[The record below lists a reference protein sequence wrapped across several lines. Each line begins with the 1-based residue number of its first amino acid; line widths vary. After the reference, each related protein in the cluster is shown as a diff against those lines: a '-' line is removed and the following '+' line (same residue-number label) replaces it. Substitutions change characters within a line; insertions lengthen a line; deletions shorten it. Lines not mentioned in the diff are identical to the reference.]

1 MKGEKKM
8 ENNNKVIVVDQQ
20 ILKATDAIR
29 KAITNK
35 HKKVSR
41 IKTPKPFI
49 KKKMGLDYV
58 EFSYMR
64 DVADKEFPG
73 WSWTIEKTEVLGSE
87 AFVVQGRLSWYDEGI
102 WRKADMVAAH
112 RIQKKRG
119 TSEFVDIGN
128 DIKASNTDCIKK
140 AFNMYLNIADDV
152 YRNQVE
158 DLQISDEQ
166 KNEILELA
174 KDVGNK
180 RMEQVD
186 DLIKNQS
193 INTANFNSSMR
204 KLDRELVKKVEEA
217 YDNKMESKN
226 ENNK

>member
-1 MKGEKKM
+1 MSNKKEVM
-8 ENNNKVIVVDQQ
+8 VVDDQM
-20 ILKATDAIR
+20 LEATDAVR

-41 IKTPKPFI
+41 LKTPKPFI

-87 AFVVQGRLSWYDEGI
+87 AYVVQGRLTWYDEGL

-119 TSEFVDIGN
+119 TNEFVDIGN
-128 DIKASNTDCIKK
+128 DVKAANTDCIKK

-158 DLQISDEQ
+158 DLSLTDEQ
-166 KNEILELA
+166 ANDILVVAGDISEE
-174 KDVGNK
+174 
-180 RMEQVD
+180 RIEQIH
-186 DLIKNQS
+186 DLIKEQA
-193 INTANFNSSMR
+193 INTANYNSSLL
-204 KLDRELVKKVEEA
+204 KLEREKEKLNAKSEQ
-217 YDNKMESKN
+217 
-226 ENNK
+226 

>member
-1 MKGEKKM
+1 MS
-8 ENNNKVIVVDQQ
+8 NNNDIIVVDEQM
-20 ILKATDAIR
+20 LEATDIVR
-29 KAITNK
+29 QAITKK

-87 AFVVQGRLSWYDEGI
+87 AFVVQGRLTWYDEGI

-119 TSEFVDIGN
+119 TNEFVDIGN
-128 DIKASNTDCIKK
+128 DVKASNTDCIKK

-158 DLQISDEQ
+158 DLELSDEQ
-166 KNEILELA
+166 KNDILVLA
-174 KDVGNK
+174 GDVSEE
-180 RMEQVD
+180 RMEQVH
-186 DLIKNQS
+186 DLIKDQAV
-193 INTANFNSSMR
+193 NTANFNSSMR
-204 KLDRELVKKVEEA
+204 KLDRELEKKINNE
-217 YDNKMESKN
+217 MEKQKN
-226 ENNK
+226 EKSK

>member
-1 MKGEKKM
+1 MSK
-8 ENNNKVIVVDQQ
+8 NNEIIVVDEQTLQ
-20 ILKATDAIR
+20 VNDTIR
-29 KAITNK
+29 EAITAK
-35 HKKVSR
+35 HKFVSR

-64 DVADKEFPG
+64 EIADKEYPG

-87 AFVVQGRLSWYDEGI
+87 AFVVQGRLLWYDEGI

-119 TSEFVDIGN
+119 TNEFVDIGN

-158 DLQISDEQ
+158 DLQLSDEQ
-166 KNEILELA
+166 KNEILVLA
-174 KDVGNK
+174 SDVSEE
-180 RMEQVD
+180 RMEQVHE
-186 DLIKNQS
+186 LIKDQAV
-193 INTANFNSSMR
+193 NTANFDSSIR
-204 KLDRELVKKVEEA
+204 KLERELEKQ
-217 YDNKMESKN
+217 N
-226 ENNK
+226 ETTE

>member
-1 MKGEKKM
+1 MNDNNSSELIVYDKKS
-8 ENNNKVIVVDQQ
+8 IAAVDMM
-20 ILKATDAIR
+20 R
-29 KAITNK
+29 KAITKK
-35 HKKVSR
+35 HKSVSNKV
-41 IKTPKPFI
+41 TPKPFI

-119 TSEFVDIGN
+119 TNEFVDIGN
-128 DIKASNTDCIKK
+128 DVKASNTDCIKK

-158 DLQISDEQ
+158 DLELSDEQ
-166 KNEILELA
+166 KNEILVLA
-174 KDVGNK
+174 GDVSEE
-180 RMEQVD
+180 RMEQVH
-186 DLIKNQS
+186 DLIKEQA

-204 KLDRELVKKVEEA
+204 KLDRELVIKIGKETE
-217 YDNKMESKN
+217 KEN
-226 ENNK
+226 ENTK

>member
-1 MKGEKKM
+1 MS
-8 ENNNKVIVVDQQ
+8 NNNELIVVDQK
-20 ILKATDAIR
+20 ILEATDTMR
-29 KAITNK
+29 VAITEK

-64 DVADKEFPG
+64 DIADKEFPG

-119 TSEFVDIGN
+119 TNEFVDIGN
-128 DIKASNTDCIKK
+128 DVKASNTDCIKK

-158 DLQISDEQ
+158 DLELSDEQ
-166 KNEILELA
+166 KNEILVLA
-174 KDVGNK
+174 GDVSEE
-180 RMEQVD
+180 RMEQVH
-186 DLIKNQS
+186 DLIKEQA

-204 KLDRELVKKVEEA
+204 KLDRELVIKIGKETE
-217 YDNKMESKN
+217 KEN
-226 ENNK
+226 ENTK

>member
-1 MKGEKKM
+1 MS
-8 ENNNKVIVVDQQ
+8 NKNEVMVVDEQMLQ
-20 ILKATDAIR
+20 ATDAVR

-41 IKTPKPFI
+41 LKTPKPFI

-87 AFVVQGRLSWYDEGI
+87 AYVVQGRLTWYDEGL

-119 TSEFVDIGN
+119 TNEFVDIGN
-128 DIKASNTDCIKK
+128 DVKAANTDCIKK

-158 DLQISDEQ
+158 DLSLTDEQ
-166 KNEILELA
+166 ANDILVVAGDISEE
-174 KDVGNK
+174 
-180 RMEQVD
+180 RIEQIH
-186 DLIKNQS
+186 DLIKEQA
-193 INTANFNSSMR
+193 INTANYNSSLL
-204 KLDRELVKKVEEA
+204 KLEREKEKLNAKSEQ
-217 YDNKMESKN
+217 
-226 ENNK
+226 

>member
-1 MKGEKKM
+1 MS
-8 ENNNKVIVVDQQ
+8 NNNELIVVDQKM
-20 ILKATDAIR
+20 LEATDTIR
-29 KAITNK
+29 VAITEK

-119 TSEFVDIGN
+119 TNEFVDIGN
-128 DIKASNTDCIKK
+128 DVKASNTDCIKK

-158 DLQISDEQ
+158 DLEISDEQ
-166 KNEILELA
+166 KNEILILA
-174 KDVGNK
+174 GDISEE
-180 RMEQVD
+180 RMDQIH
-186 DLIKNQS
+186 DLIKEQS
-193 INTANFNSSMR
+193 INAVNFKSSMR
-204 KLDRELVKKVEEA
+204 KLDRELVKKIGKETE
-217 YDNKMESKN
+217 KEN
-226 ENNK
+226 EKS